1 MTENTKVLTPK
12 ILLMV
17 IIFIVI
23 VPLLPLLI
31 SWNWG
36 WWEAWI
42 YFAFSFLGFI
52 ISRYL
57 AGRKH
62 PDLIRERGKYLDH
75 DNPEHWDRK
84 LSPLLGI
91 VGAAI
96 PIAAGLDGR
105 FGPSADFGWVIK
117 GIAIFLMLASNAL
130 GTAAMMANRFFSGMV
145 RLQTDR
151 GHHVIS
157 GGPYRWVRHPGYL
170 GALLTYAAVPFLMDS
185 WWTLIPAFLS
195 FLVIVIRTRL
205 EDDFLQKSLDGY
217 KDFTQKVRYR
227 LFPGIW

>member
-1 MTENTKVLTPK
+1 
-12 ILLMV
+12 
-17 IIFIVI
+17 
-23 VPLLPLLI
+23 
-31 SWNWG
+31 
-36 WWEAWI
+36 
-42 YFAFSFLGFI
+42 
-52 ISRYL
+52 
-57 AGRKH
+57 
-62 PDLIRERGKYLDH
+62 
-75 DNPEHWDRK
+75 
-84 LSPLLGI
+84 
-91 VGAAI
+91 
-96 PIAAGLDGR
+96 
-105 FGPSADFGWVIK
+105 
-117 GIAIFLMLASNAL
+117 
-130 GTAAMMANRFFSGMV
+130 MANRFFSGMV